1 MRPRHGTHLLLTR
14 FKYIA
19 ISSDTVFIIN
29 STEDVRL
36 NLNSHLVEGIQEVNK
51 GQRRALVKQVQ
62 IAGKTSL
69 ALSVGNVQVISG
81 GWTCRFSA

>member
-19 ISSDTVFIIN
+19 ISSDTVFINN

-36 NLNSHLVEGIQEVNK
+36 TLHSHLVEGIQEVNK
-51 GQRRALVKQVQ
+51 GQRRALVNKCRVLVKPAWPYQ
-62 IAGKTSL
+62 
-69 ALSVGNVQVISG
+69 SG
-81 GWTCRFSA
+81 TFR